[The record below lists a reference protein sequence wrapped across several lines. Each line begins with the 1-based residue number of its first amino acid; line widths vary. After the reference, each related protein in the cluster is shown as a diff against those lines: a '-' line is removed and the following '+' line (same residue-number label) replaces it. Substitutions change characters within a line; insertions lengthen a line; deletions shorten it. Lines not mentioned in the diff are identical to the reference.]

1 MDVLV
6 AQIAKFVSV
15 GVINTLVD
23 LGFFNL
29 FRKIKGFSATTAS
42 YISTTIA
49 MIGSYIMNKSW
60 TFASKGSNVTTEAVK
75 FFTITI
81 LGLYVIHNGIVYLLT
96 KKILW
101 PGKLALKIV
110 RMFPF
115 LKKLS
120 NDFVTDNFAKV
131 CAIAVTLVYNF
142 LMYKFF
148 VFVK

>member
-1 MDVLV
+1 MDQLY
-6 AQIAKFVSV
+6 AQIGKFVSV

-29 FRKIKGFSATTAS
+29 FRRIKGFSATKAS

-49 MIGSYIMNKSW
+49 MIGSYFLNKSW
-60 TFASKGSNVTTEAVK
+60 TFASNGNVATEAIK
-75 FFTITI
+75 FFTTTI
-81 LGLYVIHNGIVYLLT
+81 LGIYIIHNGVVYLLT
-96 KKILW
+96 KKVLW

-110 RMFPF
+110 RLFPF

-120 NDFVTDNFAKV
+120 DTFVTDNFAKV

-142 LMYKFF
+142 IMYKFI
-148 VFVK
+148 VFAG

>member
-1 MDVLV
+1 MDVLF
-6 AQIAKFVSV
+6 AQIGRFVTV
-15 GVINTLVD
+15 GIINTLVD
-23 LGFFNL
+23 LGFFNI
-29 FRKIKGFSATTAS
+29 FRRVKGFTATTAS
-42 YISTTIA
+42 YVSTTIA

-60 TFASKGSNVTTEAVK
+60 TFASKGSNVTSEALK

-110 RMFPF
+110 RVFPF

-120 NDFVTDNFAKV
+120 DDFVTDNFAKV
-131 CAIAVTLVYNF
+131 CAIAITLVYNF
-142 LMYKFF
+142 VMYKFF

>member
-1 MDVLV
+1 MDVLF

-29 FRKIKGFSATTAS
+29 FRRIKGFSATTAS

-60 TFASKGSNVTTEAVK
+60 TFSSQGDVTGEAIK

-81 LGLYVIHNGIVYLLT
+81 LGIYIIHNGIVYLLT

-101 PGKLALKIV
+101 PGKFALKIV
-110 RMFPF
+110 RIFPF

-120 NDFVTDNFAKV
+120 DSFVTDNFAKV

-142 LMYKFF
+142 LMYKFV
-148 VFVK
+148 VFA

>member
-6 AQIAKFVSV
+6 AQITKFVSV
-15 GVINTLVD
+15 GIINTLVD

-29 FRKIKGFSATTAS
+29 FRRIKGFSATVAS

-49 MIGSYIMNKSW
+49 MIGSYFLNKSW
-60 TFASKGSNVTTEAVK
+60 TFASKGNSTSEAIK

-81 LGLYVIHNGIVYLLT
+81 LGIYVIHNGIVFLLT

-110 RMFPF
+110 RIFPF
-115 LKKLS
+115 LNKLS
-120 NDFVTDNFAKV
+120 DTFVTDNFAKV
-131 CAIAVTLVYNF
+131 CAIAITLVYNF
-142 LMYKFF
+142 IAYKFL
-148 VFVK
+148 VFAK